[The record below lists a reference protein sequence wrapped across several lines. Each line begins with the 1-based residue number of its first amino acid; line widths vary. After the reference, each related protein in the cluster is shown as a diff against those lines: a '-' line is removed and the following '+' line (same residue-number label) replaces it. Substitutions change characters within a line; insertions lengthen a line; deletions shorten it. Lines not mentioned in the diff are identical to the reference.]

1 MPLEHILRA
10 MQAQADS
17 EIEKLTRAAEEEAA
31 GLVAEGEAEAQK
43 IRGRHRARVE
53 PMLATEAASLQNTAK
68 LGALRATANAR
79 EQLLVAAFNQAA
91 NCLAEMRASAS
102 YAALF
107 RALAREAVE
116 GLGTDLV
123 AHVDPRD
130 AALARS
136 VFAELGVQVE
146 IAQQD
151 IPLGGLEV
159 MTRDGRIAIV
169 NTLASRLERAKGQ
182 LRGPVAAILA
192 DQAKPD
198 KEWTTSTAMP
208 MPA

>member
-17 EIEKLTRAAEEEAA
+17 EIAKITRASDEEAA
-31 GLVAEGEAEAQK
+31 ALIAEAESEAEK
-43 IRGRHRARVE
+43 IRARHRARVE
-53 PMLATEAASLQNTAK
+53 PMLVTEAASLQNTAK
-68 LGALRATANAR
+68 IGALRAIANAR
-79 EQLLVAAFNQAA
+79 EELLVESFAQASE
-91 NCLAEMRASAS
+91 CLAQMRTSQT
-102 YAALF
+102 YAAIF
-107 RALAREAVE
+107 RALARQAVE
-116 GLGTDLV
+116 GLGGNLI

-130 AALARS
+130 ITLARS
-136 VFAELGVQVE
+136 VFAELGASVQIE
-146 IAQQD
+146 EQD

-159 MTRDGRIAIV
+159 MTPDARIVIV
-169 NTLASRLERAKGQ
+169 NTLASRLDRARGQ

>member
-10 MQAQADS
+10 MQAQAES
-17 EIEKLTRAAEEEAA
+17 EIEKITRAAEEEAA
-31 GLVAEGEAEAQK
+31 ALIAEAEAEAER
-43 IRGRHRARVE
+43 IRARHRARVE
-53 PMLATEAASLQNTAK
+53 PMLIAEAASLQNTAK
-68 LGALRATANAR
+68 IGALRAKANAR
-79 EQLLVAAFNQAA
+79 EQLLVAAFTQAA
-91 NCLAEMRASAS
+91 NCLAEMRAAQS

-107 RALAREAVE
+107 SILAREAVE

-130 AALARS
+130 VALARS
-136 VFAELGVQVE
+136 AFAELGAQVE
-146 IAQQD
+146 IEQQE
-151 IPLGGLEV
+151 IPLGGLDV
-159 MTRDGRIAIV
+159 MTRDGRIMIV
-169 NTLASRLERAKGQ
+169 NTLVSRLERARGQ
-182 LRGPVAAILA
+182 LRGPVATILA